1 MSANTQ
7 NPNIQLQ
14 TAPKAEQ
21 HLAQRLIMSAH
32 MQQAI
37 RLLQLP
43 LQELEPFIEEQV
55 VLNPLLEIENDEDE
69 DDDDSA
75 AEEGEVEANQE
86 EEQEVAISDQDL
98 SILNRLEEDIRD
110 HFAESEPAPIKR
122 SSEED
127 KLKTYLEQSICA
139 EPTLQEQLIRQAHE
153 SFASSKEIEMAEILI
168 GYIDEFGFLKT
179 PLSEICSLH
188 HLPEKELQHI
198 LTEIQ
203 TFEPYGVGASTIQ
216 ESLLIQLR
224 CLHKEHTLA
233 YQIVSNYYEQLLHN
247 HIPLIQKRLKC
258 SYEEIQ
264 EAIEKDIAKLD
275 LHPGTHFSAQP
286 TRTIIPDVT
295 LRQEND
301 RLIVEVERDYAPS
314 LRVNLRYLK
323 MLNDPEVP
331 NETKHFVKHHFFSA
345 RWLMR
350 NLQQRYSTIER
361 IAQSLADKQYDF
373 FTKPDGQ
380 LVPLTMKTLADEL
393 NLHEST
399 IARTVS
405 NKYIYTP
412 RGLFPLRSF
421 FTSKY
426 VSEEGEDLSAAT
438 VKQAILDLIAKEDKR
453 HPLSD
458 EKISL
463 LLKQQGIPCA
473 RRTVAKYRTI
483 LRMGNTQQ
491 RRKFH

>member
-1 MSANTQ
+1 MCAKSQT
-7 NPNIQLQ
+7 PPVQLQ
-14 TAPKAEQ
+14 TGQKQ
-21 HLAQRLIMSAH
+21 QQQLAQRLIMSAH

-55 VLNPLLEIENDEDE
+55 ILNPLLEIDHDEEEIKEDE
-69 DDDDSA
+69 ETSTSP
-75 AEEGEVEANQE
+75 NE
-86 EEQEVAISDQDL
+86 EETEVSISDQDL
-98 SILNRLEEDIRD
+98 TILNRLEEDWRE
-110 HFAESEPAPIKR
+110 HFAQSEPAVVKR
-122 SSEED
+122 SAEEE
-127 KLKTYLEQSICA
+127 KLKTYLEQSICVD
-139 EPTLQEQLIRQAHE
+139 PSLHDQLLKEAHD
-153 SFASSKEIEMAEILI
+153 SFDHPQDLEIAEILI

-179 PLSEICSLH
+179 PLPEICLLH
-188 HLPEKELQHI
+188 HFKEEDVKRV

-233 YQIVSNYYEQLLHN
+233 YQIVHDYYEQLLHN
-247 HIPLIQKRLKC
+247 HIPLIQKHLKC

-275 LHPGTHFSAQP
+275 LHPGTHFSSQP
-286 TRTIIPDVT
+286 TQAIVPDVI
-295 LRQEND
+295 LRQEGNQ
-301 RLIVEVERDYAPS
+301 LIVDVERDYTPP
-314 LRVNLRYLK
+314 LRLNLHYLS
-323 MLNDPEVP
+323 MLNDPSTP
-331 NETKHFVKHHFFSA
+331 SETRLFIKRHLFSA
-345 RWLMR
+345 RWLVR

-361 IAQSLADKQYDF
+361 IAQILAKKQYDF

-380 LVPLTMKTLADEL
+380 LAPLTMKTLADEL

-405 NKYIYTP
+405 NKYLYSP
-412 RGLFPLRSF
+412 RGLFPLRAF
-421 FTSKY
+421 FTNKY
-426 VSEEGEDLSAAT
+426 VSEEGENLSSTT
-438 VKQAILDLIAKEDKR
+438 VKQAILDIINQEDKK

-463 LLKQQGIPCA
+463 LLKQQGISCA
-473 RRTVAKYRTI
+473 RRTVAKYRLVLQI
-483 LRMGNTQQ
+483 GNTQQ